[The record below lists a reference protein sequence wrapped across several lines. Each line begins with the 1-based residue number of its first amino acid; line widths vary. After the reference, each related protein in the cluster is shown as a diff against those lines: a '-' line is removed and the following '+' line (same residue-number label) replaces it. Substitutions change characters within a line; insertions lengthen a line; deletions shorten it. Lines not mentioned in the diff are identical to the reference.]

1 MTNELPDAFLI
12 LPSGSGVSLKRR
24 LRLYSSRPMFDII
37 PAMGRLRI
45 KKKENV
51 IPFRET
57 LAYRL
62 LLATGSVVLFLITVY
77 FLMKYAG
84 SGNNVGMIVS
94 ALSAVMAG
102 TAVFYNLG
110 QVRNARVPASTLK
123 RAKRR

>member
-1 MTNELPDAFLI
+1 
-12 LPSGSGVSLKRR
+12 
-24 LRLYSSRPMFDII
+24 
-37 PAMGRLRI
+37 MGRLRI

-51 IPFRET
+51 IPFRDT

-62 LLATGSVVLFLITVY
+62 LLATGSVFLFLITVY

-84 SGNNVGMIVS
+84 SGNNVGMIAS
-94 ALSAVMAG
+94 AISAVMAG

-123 RAKRR
+123 KAKRR

>member
-1 MTNELPDAFLI
+1 
-12 LPSGSGVSLKRR
+12 
-24 LRLYSSRPMFDII
+24 
-37 PAMGRLRI
+37 MGRLRI

-51 IPFRET
+51 IPFRDT

-62 LLATGSVVLFLITVY
+62 LLAAGSVVLFLITVY

-123 RAKRR
+123 KARRR

>member
-1 MTNELPDAFLI
+1 
-12 LPSGSGVSLKRR
+12 
-24 LRLYSSRPMFDII
+24 
-37 PAMGRLRI
+37 MGRLRV
-45 KKKENV
+45 KKKESV

-62 LLATGSVVLFLITVY
+62 LLAAGSVFLFMLTVY

-84 SGNNVGMIVS
+84 SGNNIGMIAS

-110 QVRNARVPASTLK
+110 QVRNARVPAKTLK

>member
-1 MTNELPDAFLI
+1 
-12 LPSGSGVSLKRR
+12 
-24 LRLYSSRPMFDII
+24 MFDII

-45 KKKENV
+45 KKKESV
-51 IPFRET
+51 MPFRDT

-62 LLATGSVVLFLITVY
+62 LLAAGSVFLFLVTVY

-84 SGNNVGMIVS
+84 TGNNIGLIAS

-110 QVRNARVPASTLK
+110 QVRNARIPASTLK

>member
-1 MTNELPDAFLI
+1 
-12 LPSGSGVSLKRR
+12 
-24 LRLYSSRPMFDII
+24 
-37 PAMGRLRI
+37 MGRLRV
-45 KKKENV
+45 KKKESV

-62 LLATGSVVLFLITVY
+62 LLAAGSVFLFLVTVY

-84 SGNNVGMIVS
+84 SGNNIGMIAS

-110 QVRNARVPASTLK
+110 QVRNARVPASALK
-123 RAKRR
+123 RAKRRS